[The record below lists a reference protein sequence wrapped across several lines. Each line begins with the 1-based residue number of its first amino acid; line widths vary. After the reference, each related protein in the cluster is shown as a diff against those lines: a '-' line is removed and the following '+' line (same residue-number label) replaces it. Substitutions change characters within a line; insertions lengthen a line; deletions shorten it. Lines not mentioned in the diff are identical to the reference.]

1 MPLVDGATIPGLNS
15 YDAFRIHFGPLPQSP
30 DTPVAIDVI
39 PGWTIYR
46 RVAPVDIPVLL
57 PITDDS
63 PGYWSPQYHFHLAS
77 VPLIDFTLY
86 HLYSAFHPNAAF
98 TGFFLITKLIPGT
111 GGARRSIMFNAKNAT
126 EGGTKAKVHT
136 TGGLEARG
144 STADRDVVWVEME
157 TGAMRKHLEEE
168 WGFKFPVV
176 GA

>member
-86 HLYSAFHPNAAF
+86 HLYSA
-98 TGFFLITKLIPGT
+98 
-111 GGARRSIMFNAKNAT
+111 
-126 EGGTKAKVHT
+126 
-136 TGGLEARG
+136 
-144 STADRDVVWVEME
+144 DRKSVV
-157 TGAMRKHLEEE
+157 
-168 WGFKFPVV
+168 
-176 GA
+176 